1 MSYPTLEPTSRT
13 HTLGQAGQGAFR
25 AASGVE
31 TRVLFGALVINQ
43 QLELTYANI
52 TEAEARL
59 FDNHHVS
66 VKGTFEA
73 FPLPSQAFA
82 GMANPF
88 GTYVNKWRYRS
99 SPKIVSVKDSVHT
112 VTVSLVAV
120 TS

>member
-13 HTLGQAGQGAFR
+13 WTLGQAGQDSFV

-31 TRVLFGALVINQ
+31 TRVLFGSLVIGQ

-66 VKGTFEA
+66 VRGTFDS
-73 FPLPSQAFA
+73 FSLPNQVFA
-82 GMANPF
+82 GMSTAF
-88 GTYVNKWRYRS
+88 GTYVNKWRYAE
-99 SPKIVSVKDSVHT
+99 SPTIESVKNGIHTVSV
-112 VTVSLVAV
+112 SLIAV

>member
-1 MSYPTLEPTSRT
+1 MTYPTLEPTSRT
-13 HTLGQAGQGAFR
+13 LTLGQAGQSAFT

-31 TRVLFGALVINQ
+31 TRVLFGSLVIGQ

-66 VKGTFEA
+66 VRGTFGS
-73 FPLPSQAFA
+73 FPLPSQTFA
-82 GMANPF
+82 GMSTAF
-88 GTYVNKWRYRS
+88 GVYVNKWRYAE
-99 SPKIVSVKDSVHT
+99 SPTIESVKNGIHTVSV
-112 VTVSLVAV
+112 SLIAV

>member
-13 HTLGQAGQGAFR
+13 HTLGQAGQSAFT

-31 TRVLFGALVINQ
+31 TRILFGSLVISQ

-52 TEAEARL
+52 TETEARL
-59 FDNHHVS
+59 FDNHHQS

-73 FPLPSQAFA
+73 FSLPIEAFA
-82 GMANPF
+82 GMSSSF

-99 SPKIVSVKDSVHT
+99 SPRIVSVKDGVHT
-112 VTVSLVAV
+112 VSVSLIAV

>member
-1 MSYPTLEPTSRT
+1 M
-13 HTLGQAGQGAFR
+13 GQAGQGAFR

-31 TRVLFGALVINQ
+31 TRVLFGSLVINQ
-43 QLELTYANI
+43 RLELTYANI
-52 TEAEARL
+52 TEAQARL

-73 FPLPSQAFA
+73 FKLPSQAFA
-82 GMANPF
+82 GMSNAF

-99 SPKIVSVKDSVHT
+99 SPKIVSVKNGVHT